1 MLFFLKF
8 CNWSVCSL
16 MWSCLGFNQNTK
28 YHMLFFLTNYWM
40 CENLNRA
47 NRTQWKNLLAGVVVL
62 WYLNLRDWGGG
73 KKKNKK
79 PGDAVTCMS
88 IWRSE
93 ERKVAEESKM
103 SLIRKCHVLAL
114 RAGVEHSF
122 PRAFSL
128 WYFLLRPKW
137 WERKAELNS
146 PLGLGN
152 ASGLV
157 W

>member
-1 MLFFLKF
+1 MEKF
-8 CNWSVCSL
+8 IGRSGGPVISKL
-16 MWSCLGFNQNTK
+16 TCL
-28 YHMLFFLTNYWM
+28 
-40 CENLNRA
+40 R
-47 NRTQWKNLLAGVVVL
+47 
-62 WYLNLRDWGGG
+62 GG

-114 RAGVEHSF
+114 QAGVEHSF

-128 WYFLLRPKW
+128 WYFLRRPK
-137 WERKAELNS
+137 
-146 PLGLGN
+146 
-152 ASGLV
+152 
-157 W
+157 